1 MVVWGWGQIAAHD
14 RRGWLGPPLQV
25 ALIAALVTFVP
36 AAAQGSN
43 APLVFLAGATV
54 LALWLVI
61 PVHAYRVAARRRA
74 ALDLPIGP
82 ASGLDLLW
90 LAPFAV
96 AFSTLFWTVAGR
108 AGDPGLV
115 LSDYVAGWRSGR
127 VDAVVGLFETPPADA
142 GAIADA
148 WEAQLANLRNDLVR
162 LAAVS
167 GPASGIDPAQP
178 LDSVVW
184 SAQPAEDSSVS
195 VVAIEVVRRE
205 TVRGQLLGLVPS
217 TSQRLVTLERLG
229 TVELHVV
236 DLPGQFAGHR
246 WRIVRVEVGGV
257 VLGG

>member
-25 ALIAALVTFVP
+25 ALIAALVTFAP
-36 AAAQGSN
+36 TAAQGSN

-61 PVHAYRVAARRRA
+61 PVQAHRVAARRRA
-74 ALDLPIGP
+74 AVDVAIGP
-82 ASGLDLLW
+82 SSGLDLLW

-96 AFSTLFWTVAGR
+96 AFSTFFWTVAGR

-115 LSDYVAGWRSGR
+115 LSDYVADWRSGR
-127 VDAVVGLFETPPADA
+127 VDAAVSMFDTPPGDT
-142 GAIADA
+142 GTIADT

-184 SAQPAEDSSVS
+184 SAEPAEDSSTS
-195 VVAIEVVRRE
+195 IVAIEVVRRE
-205 TVRGQLLGLVPS
+205 SVRGVLFGLLPS
-217 TSQRLVTLERLG
+217 TSQRLVTLEKLG
-229 TVELHVV
+229 SAELRRVN
-236 DLPGQFAGHR
+236 LPGRFGGQG
-246 WRIVRVEVGGV
+246 WRIVRVEVGGIA
-257 VLGG
+257 LGR